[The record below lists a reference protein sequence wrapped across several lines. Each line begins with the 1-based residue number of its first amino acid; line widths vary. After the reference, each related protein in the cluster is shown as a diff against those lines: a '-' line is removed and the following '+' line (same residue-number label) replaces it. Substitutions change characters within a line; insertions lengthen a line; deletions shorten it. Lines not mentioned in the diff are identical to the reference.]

1 MSLGGQVF
9 GVVALCVTL
18 TATAALLVTATVTG
32 SSLDSLRLRLIGALS
47 VAAVLCMAVAMV
59 AVQRLLLTPLNRL
72 DEHLNHLVQ
81 GRLEASIDTL
91 PMPSRDLQRVR
102 DTFDQMVER
111 IRAAKSRY
119 EDAQRVLAARSSTV
133 DRLLDFSQNIQG
145 AGT

>member
-1 MSLGGQVF
+1 MSLGGQLF

-18 TATAALLVTATVTG
+18 TAAAALLVTATFPQAAA
-32 SSLDSLRLRLIGALS
+32 LDGLRLKLIGALS
-47 VAAVLCMAVAMV
+47 VAAVVCMAVAMV

-119 EDAQRVLAARSSTV
+119 E
-133 DRLLDFSQNIQG
+133 
-145 AGT
+145 